1 MLKIGGQAVSLKT
14 LLLVAADSLLIVV
27 SLLIATAVRFL
38 DLRTVTH
45 YLYATGTFAR
55 FGLVVLVC
63 VLALYYNDLYDFR
76 LLNRRSEI
84 FVPLL
89 QALGIAC
96 LALALLYYVD
106 PDLSLGRGIAML
118 AAPPIVMFVLGW
130 RLLLDT
136 SGLWLRRPER
146 VLIMGTGAPGISL
159 VRAVHGR
166 SDLALRVVGF
176 LDEKGENI
184 GKSLVNPGI
193 IGATEDVEKVVAQQE
208 IDRVVLSLAERRGRT
223 PVRQLLHLKFAG
235 ISVEDA
241 HSLYERLTGRI
252 MLENLSP
259 SWLILSDGF
268 RKPTLMLRAKR
279 VCDVLVSLFGI
290 VLALPLMALIAL
302 AIWLETGTPILYRQT
317 RVGLWS
323 HPFEMLKFRSMRQ
336 NAEANGPCWA
346 AADDRRIT
354 LVGRILRGLRL
365 DELPQLYNVLRGQM
379 SLVGPRPER
388 PEFCAL
394 LEQEIPY
401 FAQRHTVRPGI
412 TGWAQIKYQYGA
424 SVEEIKTKLEYDL
437 FYIKHLSILLDL
449 AIIFETAKVMLRRRG
464 AK

>member
-1 MLKIGGQAVSLKT
+1 MLKIGGQSVSLKT

-76 LLNRRSEI
+76 LLSRRSEI

-146 VLIMGTGAPGISL
+146 VLIVGTGATGISL

-193 IGATEDVEKVVAQQE
+193 IGGTEDVEKVVAQQK

-235 ISVEDA
+235 VSVEDA

-252 MLENLSP
+252 
-259 SWLILSDGF
+259 ISDGF
-268 RKPTLMLRAKR
+268 RKPALMLRAKR

-302 AIWLETGTPILYRQT
+302 AIRLETGTPILYRQT

-323 HPFEMLKFRSMRQ
+323 HPFEMLKFRSMHQ

-354 LVGRILRGLRL
+354 LVGRILRRLRV

-412 TGWAQIKYQYGA
+412 TGWAQVKYQYGA